1 MTAALHPG
9 TAVQSA
15 DSNPSSLVECSHSGS
30 HLKMRRLDIESLQ
43 GQGQRKASYRADTAE
58 HTFPIISHDSAPI
71 YPHRRGA
78 WSTDRSGRRRR
89 YARCAGEAD
98 GRRCRRFWRHT
109 SVSRLFS
116 VLLLDAHCASSSNG
130 SQIVLRSWQFRA
142 SVDAGLRTAAMC
154 LFFEARTD
162 PRFEAFE
169 FEGRFFVN
177 PGSATGAW
185 SGLWNGYVMHLRLQ
199 HFTLYTRRK

>member
-1 MTAALHPG
+1 MSDRETYDYLRTIAPEVHVVRGEFDEVGAALHYSSSLPYFSYSCADGDAREQNGVAAERPSWLLVIAALHPG

-30 HLKMRRLDIESLQ
+30 HLKMRRPDIESLQ

-98 GRRCRRFWRHT
+98 GR
-109 SVSRLFS
+109 
-116 VLLLDAHCASSSNG
+116 
-130 SQIVLRSWQFRA
+130 
-142 SVDAGLRTAAMC
+142 
-154 LFFEARTD
+154 
-162 PRFEAFE
+162 
-169 FEGRFFVN
+169 
-177 PGSATGAW
+177 
-185 SGLWNGYVMHLRLQ
+185 
-199 HFTLYTRRK
+199 